1 MFIKVKSKSR
11 SNSRKRRESDN
22 IRKEDEKQPS
32 QIQNNNSNIN
42 GNVNGNSTPSNERE
56 YKSVKVREIWIGNL
70 PNGTNYD
77 TIYTNFFIYGEIS
90 KIELYH
96 ERVISLLN

>member
-32 QIQNNNSNIN
+32 QIQNNNSNI
-42 GNVNGNSTPSNERE
+42 NGNSTPSNERE